1 MDMNEH
7 ERSTRMRPVAH
18 RRDLTYQF
26 PVYRW
31 LSWLVVAGY
40 VIGLG
45 LMYLVAGMFG
55 IPAPLA
61 WAFLVILFCAGI
73 ALLDRPRLLLNVM
86 MFYFL
91 LMPSNRLLG
100 LLALPLPG
108 FLDELFFVPFIAVIV
123 MTLIQKQVVKG
134 GNWFPV
140 LFGLI
145 ALLSW
150 YVNGKPSPFVTVK
163 ILLVNLK
170 FFIIWYFC
178 RLTLTF
184 KDTKELSLWCWLFIG
199 FATIQFA
206 YNTLWQGAPWPRIHP
221 DLSAGVFGPDSKSAH
236 YVGDIS
242 VVALFLLWGW
252 NVARK
257 HPLSK
262 CRKVLAV
269 LCGIIIFYDL
279 VFMTDTKHVLV
290 LAPIAFSGLL
300 FLPGIPGR
308 IKFRMLLLG
317 ILFISGASIYF
328 WTQKDIRG
336 YWRTLTKNFET
347 TPKGQLFKAVTVD
360 FDKLVPYPILG
371 AGPGRFASTEGA
383 DSRAPLARIY
393 ITPYNDEAVRLGYYG
408 KKGTTAISSVA
419 GSVFTDFFFIESEFG
434 WFGEIVYLA
443 FWGYCVVC
451 LYLKG
456 VKARRLNSE
465 AWGMYFALSSTLLLF
480 MMLQF
485 LNSVATVGCL
495 AFPVWMLVGRI
506 WDMPL
511 AEEKPEALPL
521 PAGDAPLFGMETL

>member
-1 MDMNEH
+1 
-7 ERSTRMRPVAH
+7 
-18 RRDLTYQF
+18 
-26 PVYRW
+26 
-31 LSWLVVAGY
+31 
-40 VIGLG
+40 
-45 LMYLVAGMFG
+45 MFG
-55 IPAPLA
+55 
-61 WAFLVILFCAGI
+61 LV
-73 ALLDRPRLLLNVM
+73 
-86 MFYFL
+86 
-91 LMPSNRLLG
+91 
-100 LLALPLPG
+100 
-108 FLDELFFVPFIAVIV
+108 
-123 MTLIQKQVVKG
+123 
-134 GNWFPV
+134 
-140 LFGLI
+140 

-184 KDTKELSLWCWLFIG
+184 RDMKEVTRWCWLFIG
-199 FATIQFA
+199 FAALQFA

-221 DLSAGVFGPDSKSAH
+221 DFSAGVFGPDSKSAH

-257 HPLSK
+257 RPLTK
-262 CRKVLAV
+262 RRKVLAV
-269 LCGIIIFYDL
+269 LCGLVIFYDL

-290 LAPIAFSGLL
+290 LAPIAFSMLL
-300 FLPGIPGR
+300 FLPGIPVHF
-308 IKFRMLLLG
+308 KVRMTLLG
-317 ILFISGASIYF
+317 LLFIAGAGFYF

-336 YWRTLTKNFET
+336 YWRTLTRNFET
-347 TPKGQLFKAVTVD
+347 TPKGQLFRAVTVD
-360 FDKLVPYPILG
+360 FSKLVPYPILG
-371 AGPGRFASTEGA
+371 AGPGRFASVEGA
-383 DSRAPLARIY
+383 ESRAPLARIY

-443 FWGYCVVC
+443 FWGYCIMY

-456 VKARRLNSE
+456 VVARQLDSE
-465 AWGMYFALSSTLLLF
+465 TWGVYFSLSVTLLLF
-480 MMLQF
+480 LMLQF

-495 AFPVWMLVGRI
+495 AFPVWMLVGRM

-511 AEEKPEALPL
+511 EEGKREVLSL
-521 PAGDAPLFGMETL
+521 PAGDSPLFEEEAL